1 MESLSLEVLKK
12 HDTEGTRLVDM
23 VLMGGWLDQMILEVF
38 SNLND
43 SISVQDFIYQ

>member
-1 MESLSLEVLKK
+1 VESLSLEVLKK

-38 SNLND
+38 SNLKD
-43 SISVQDFIYQ
+43 STTLCMS